1 MDTSDLESTHKF
13 FDMWM
18 KNYEANV
25 CRISEIPAIGPTR
38 EKSEKMMK
46 GFPVFLNLYSTWM
59 DTMADFQGISIQA
72 MKRMNEKALKM
83 KSGEVQDT
91 PKELYNIWIES
102 YSETFKEFLRS
113 GHFASDMGKFMSS
126 FLDAQKYNRE
136 MLEEHYLKP
145 SNLPTKTDI
154 DELNKELYSLR
165 KQVRE
170 LAGRMNEFSMEK

>member
-18 KNYEANV
+18 KNYEAV
-25 CRISEIPAIGPTR
+25 VGRISEIPAMGPTR

-46 GFPVFLNLYSTWM
+46 GYPVFFNLYSTWM
-59 DTMADFQGISIQA
+59 DTMSDFQAISMEA
-72 MKRMNEKALKM
+72 MKRMDEKASKLESKEIQ
-83 KSGEVQDT
+83 KT
-91 PKELYNIWIES
+91 PKELYNIWIEA

-113 GHFASDMGKFMSS
+113 GQFASDIGKFMSS
-126 FLDAQKYNRE
+126 FLEAQKYNRE

-165 KQVRE
+165 KQLKE
-170 LAGRMNEFSMEK
+170 LTNKVNEISGEK